1 VDKAAFLD
9 RDGVI
14 NRKAK
19 PGEYVTR
26 WEDMHVLPGVAAS
39 IMLLNQA
46 GFRVIVASNQRCVAK
61 GLITTADLDAMH
73 RRMCNH
79 LASSGAT
86 IDSIY
91 YCPHEAAPPCD
102 CRKPAPGML
111 LAAARRHQLD
121 LSESWMIG
129 DSEIDVAAGR
139 NAGCRT
145 ARVITEGE
153 SAVGSA
159 DVVAQSL
166 PDAIRQILQ
175 LETVS
180 AVAAANRTQHE

>member
-1 VDKAAFLD
+1 VSQAAFPD

-26 WEDMHVLPGVAAS
+26 WEEMHILPGVAAS
-39 IMLLNQA
+39 ITLLNQA
-46 GFRVIVASNQRCVAK
+46 GFRVMVASNQRCVAK

-73 RRMCNH
+73 RRMCDH
-79 LASSGAT
+79 LASSGAM

-91 YCPHEAAPPCD
+91 YCPHDPPCD
-102 CRKPAPGML
+102 CRKPALGML
-111 LAAARRHQLD
+111 LAAARQHQLD

-153 SAVGSA
+153 RAVGSA